1 MERGTRPRSSN
12 PQGRYRALV
21 MAWRDVI
28 VFGALVVVGL
38 ALFCISWFTDPA
50 ARIPDDE
57 WPPD

>member
-1 MERGTRPRSSN
+1 
-12 PQGRYRALV
+12 